1 MEDSLD
7 HLNEYLE
14 KVTEEVKGIYKN
26 LGYDLKDL
34 STFPELKEKVEL
46 SEDDINK
53 LLSILDNIDE
63 RLSNNK
69 NENSI

>member
-14 KVTEEVKGIYKN
+14 EVTKSVKEIYKN

-34 STFPELKEKVEL
+34 STLPELKGKAEL

-63 RLSNNK
+63 RLTK
-69 NENSI
+69 E